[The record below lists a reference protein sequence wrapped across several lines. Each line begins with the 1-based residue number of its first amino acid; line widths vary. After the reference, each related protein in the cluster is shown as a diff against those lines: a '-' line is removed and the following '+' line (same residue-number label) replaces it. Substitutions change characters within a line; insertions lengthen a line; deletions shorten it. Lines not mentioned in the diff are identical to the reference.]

1 MAEPPRL
8 KIASFAL
15 HAARGLVRDQTM
27 RRRVMFATVL
37 VAMLMLFAGST
48 FLAPFLPAHEH
59 PVRFILFWGSCAWL
73 TLTALLLALFDL
85 LMVRAQARAKR
96 KEMQR
101 DLL

>member
-1 MAEPPRL
+1 MGEPPRL

-15 HAARGLVRDQTM
+15 HAARGLLREQAT

-37 VAMLMLFAGST
+37 VAMLMLFAGT
-48 FLAPFLPAHEH
+48 TLLAPLLLAHEH
-59 PVRFILFWGSCAWL
+59 PFRFILFWGACAWL
-73 TLTALLLALFDL
+73 TLTALLLALLDL

-96 KEMQR
+96 KEVQR